1 MRWCISHMLLQIK
14 PPQCYVFF
22 LIQDHV
28 ELDPDIG
35 INSIHQFKFN
45 GEFTYS
51 NTTKLE
57 QQINS
62 LKPPLEEC
70 SGNKLSRPICL
81 TGNGTVLTN
90 IHFEENMNGF
100 IDIPVLVRDAAGNST
115 AVLRVC

>member
-1 MRWCISHMLLQIK
+1 MLLQIK
-14 PPQCYVFF
+14 PPHCYVFF

-28 ELDPDIG
+28 ELDVDIG
-35 INSIHQFKFN
+35 INSIHEFILN

-57 QQINS
+57 QQINR
-62 LKPPLEEC
+62 LTDTLEEC
-70 SGNKLSRPICL
+70 SGNKLRKPICL

>member
-14 PPQCYVFF
+14 APQCYVFF

-62 LKPPLEEC
+62 LKLPQEEC
-70 SGNKLSRPICL
+70 SGKPICL

-115 AVLRVC
+115 AVFRVC

>member
-1 MRWCISHMLLQIK
+1 MIWCISHMLLQIK
-14 PPQCYVFF
+14 PPQYYVFF

-62 LKPPLEEC
+62 LTLEKC
-70 SGNKLSRPICL
+70 SGNKLRKPICL